1 MTDLWYYAEGEKTR
15 GPLSIDELIPL
26 LVRISDPRCIMI
38 WRHGFDDWKPV
49 EEVREVAQQVFRPPP
64 LKPRPLPIPPA
75 SAPLV
80 REPVVDA
87 EDAAH
92 FKDVKPELTG
102 LGGWLA
108 LVGFGQVAG
117 ILRFLVS
124 IGEYYSKMD
133 GQLFAK
139 FPTTMWGEAVMD
151 GVLIWLFVYT
161 TVLFFRRSRNFPRFF
176 IFQFVAAICMP
187 IVALL
192 WAALTIALATGR
204 PFVDFLSID
213 PKDGGQLIA
222 ALIGALVWIPYIRKS
237 RRVANTFTQ

>member
-1 MTDLWYYAEGEKTR
+1 MTDLWYYAEGEETR

-26 LVRISDPRCIMI
+26 LVRISDPRRIMI

-64 LKPRPLPIPPA
+64 LKPGPPPIPPA
-75 SAPLV
+75 LAPLV
-80 REPVVDA
+80 RGPVVDA

-108 LVGFGQVAG
+108 LIGFGQFAG

-139 FPTTMWGEAVMD
+139 FPITMWGEAVMN
-151 GVLIWLFVYT
+151 GALIWLFVYT
-161 TVLFFRRSRNFPRFF
+161 TVLFFRRSSNFPRFF
-176 IFQFVAAICMP
+176 IFQFVATICMP

-192 WAALTIALATGR
+192 WAAFTIALATGR
-204 PFVDFLSID
+204 PFVDLLSID

>member
-26 LVRISDPRCIMI
+26 LLRISDPRRIMI
-38 WRHGFDDWKPV
+38 WRHGFGDWKPV

-64 LKPRPLPIPPA
+64 LKPGPPPIPPA

-108 LVGFGQVAG
+108 LIGFGQLAG

-133 GQLFAK
+133 EQLFAK
-139 FPTTMWGEAVMD
+139 FPTTMC
-151 GVLIWLFVYT
+151 T

-176 IFQFVAAICMP
+176 IFQFVAMICMP

-192 WAALTIALATGR
+192 WAAFTIALATGR
-204 PFVDFLSID
+204 PFVDLLSID

>member
-15 GPLSIDELIPL
+15 GPLPIDELISL
-26 LVRISDPRCIMI
+26 LVGISDPRRIMI

-64 LKPRPLPIPPA
+64 LKPVPPPIPRA

-80 REPVVDA
+80 REPAVDA
-87 EDAAH
+87 EDAAY

-108 LVGFGQVAG
+108 LIGFGQVVG
-117 ILRFLVS
+117 SLRVLISNV
-124 IGEYYSKMD
+124 EYYSKMD
-133 GQLFAK
+133 EQLFAK
-139 FPTTMWGEAVMD
+139 FPTTMWGEAVLN
-151 GVLIWLFVYT
+151 GALIWLLVYT
-161 TVLFFRRSRNFPRFF
+161 TALFFRRSRNFPQFF
-176 IFQFVAAICMP
+176 IFQFVATICLP
-187 IVALL
+187 IAASL
-192 WAALTIALATGR
+192 WAAFTIALATGR
-204 PFVDFLSID
+204 PFVDLLSID

-222 ALIGALVWIPYIRKS
+222 ALIGAVVWIPYIRKS

>member
-26 LVRISDPRCIMI
+26 LLRISDPRRIMI
-38 WRHGFDDWKPV
+38 WRHGFGDWKPV
-49 EEVREVAQQVFRPPP
+49 EEVREVAQQV
-64 LKPRPLPIPPA
+64 
-75 SAPLV
+75 
-80 REPVVDA
+80 DA

-92 FKDVKPELTG
+92 FKHVKPELTG

-108 LVGFGQVAG
+108 LIGFGQLAG

-139 FPTTMWGEAVMD
+139 FPTTMWGEAVMN
-151 GVLIWLFVYT
+151 GALIWLFVYT

-176 IFQFVAAICMP
+176 IFQFVAMICMP

-192 WAALTIALATGR
+192 WAAFTIALATGR
-204 PFVDFLSID
+204 PFVDLLSID

>member
-1 MTDLWYYAEGEKTR
+1 MTDLWYYSEGGEAR
-15 GPLSIDELIPL
+15 GPLPMDQLIPL
-26 LVRISDPRCIMI
+26 LVRIPDPRRIMI
-38 WRHGFDDWKPV
+38 WRYGFDDWKAV
-49 EEVREVAQQVFRPPP
+49 EDVREVAQQVFRPPP
-64 LKPRPLPIPPA
+64 LKPEPPPIPLT
-75 SAPLV
+75 SAPRI

-133 GQLFAK
+133 NQLFTK
-139 FPTTMWGEAVMD
+139 FPTTMWGEAVMN
-151 GVLIWLFVYT
+151 GGLIWLFAYT
-161 TVLFFRRSRNFPRFF
+161 TLLFFRRSRDFPRYF
-176 IFQFVAAICMP
+176 ILQFVAAISAP

-192 WAALTIALATGR
+192 WVALTIALATGR
-204 PFVDFLSID
+204 PFADYLSFD
-213 PKDGGQLIA
+213 PKDGGQLVA
-222 ALIGALVWIPYIRKS
+222 TMIGAAIWIPYIRKS